1 MPSSRREDIAM
12 TMTSIILRSATTY
25 LFPIIVLFS
34 FFLLLRGHDE
44 PGGGFIGG
52 LLGATAFALYA
63 IAYDV
68 ETSRRML
75 RVEVHQLI
83 GLGLLLATLAGVIGL
98 IAGEP
103 FLTSLWTAEY
113 DLPVLGKTKVGTP
126 LLFDIGVYLV
136 VVGVVLKMVYSLA
149 EE

>member
-1 MPSSRREDIAM
+1 MTRR
-12 TMTSIILRSATTY
+12 SVILRAATVY

-34 FFLLLRGHDE
+34 LFLLLRGHDE

-52 LLGATAFALYA
+52 LLAATAFALYA

-75 RVEVHQLI
+75 RIEVHQLI
-83 GLGLLLATLAGVIGL
+83 AAGIAFAALAGVIGL
-98 IAGEP
+98 LLGEP
-103 FLTSLWTAEY
+103 FLTSQWAFFN
-113 DLPVLGKTKVGTP
+113 LPVFGDLKVSTP

-136 VVGVVLKMVYSLA
+136 VIGVVLMMIYALA